1 MNDVNQNAPE
11 VDERV
16 KPETSLQKLLKRPEL
31 GALAGLILVTIFFL
45 IFANPVMFTLA
56 GIKNWMEPAAQLG
69 ILAIG
74 ASLLMI
80 AGEFDLSI
88 GSMIAFAG
96 FVFGVLVLYAGLP
109 LIIAIPL
116 TFIAAGAIG
125 FINGQ
130 IVLKTGLPSFIVTL
144 AFLFI
149 LQGFALVGHKVAT
162 GGSTQIRG
170 IREAIEGDF
179 LTPFFSGEVLPGLFI
194 WLADK
199 GWIDTFNN
207 GSPKITGISVEVI
220 WFLALTLI
228 ASYVLQRTPAG
239 NWIFASGGDS
249 NAASNSGVP
258 VKRIKL
264 SLFILAACCAALV
277 AIITVA
283 DLGSTDVKRGFQ
295 KEFHAIIAAVVGGC
309 LLTGGY
315 GSVAGAAI
323 GSIIFGMTLIGLSY
337 TNFESDWFLVVLGAI
352 LLLAVLFN
360 NYIRKRVTGE
370 R

>member
-1 MNDVNQNAPE
+1 MSDSPE
-11 VDERV
+11 IITDERV
-16 KPETSLQKLLKRPEL
+16 KAESAFSKLLKRPEL
-31 GALAGLILVTIFFL
+31 GAVAGLVLVTLFFL
-45 IFANPVMFTLA
+45 IFANPVMFSLS

-69 ILAIG
+69 ILSIG
-74 ASLLMI
+74 AALLMI
-80 AGEFDLSI
+80 SGEFDLSI

-96 FVFGVLVLYAGLP
+96 LVFGVAVLYAGLP

-116 TFIAAGAIG
+116 TFIAAGLVG
-125 FINGQ
+125 LVNGQ

-149 LQGFALVGHKVAT
+149 LQGFALVGHKMAT

-179 LTPFFSGEVLPGLFI
+179 LAPFFSGEVLTGMFA
-194 WLADK
+194 WLAEK
-199 GWIDTFNN
+199 GWIATFAN
-207 GSPKITGISVEVI
+207 GEPKISGIPIEVV
-220 WFLALTLI
+220 WFLILTI
-228 ASYVLQRTPAG
+228 VASHVLTRTPWG
-239 NWIFASGGDS
+239 NWIFASGGDA

-258 VKRIKL
+258 VKKVKL
-264 SLFILAACCAALV
+264 SLFVLAACCAALV
-277 AIITVA
+277 AIITVS

-315 GSVAGAAI
+315 GSVVGAAI
-323 GSIIFGMTLIGLSY
+323 GAIIFGMTLIGLSY
-337 TNFESDWFLVVLGAI
+337 TTFDSDWFLVVLGAI

-360 NYIRKRVTGE
+360 NFIRKRVTGE

>member
-1 MNDVNQNAPE
+1 MSETPE
-11 VDERV
+11 VVQDERV
-16 KPETSLQKLLKRPEL
+16 KAESGFSKVMKRPEL
-31 GALAGLILVTIFFL
+31 GAMAGFLLVAIFFA

-56 GIKNWMEPAAQLG
+56 GVKNWMEPSAQLG

-74 ASLLMI
+74 AALLMI

-116 TFIAAGAIG
+116 TFLAAAIIG
-125 FINGQ
+125 FVNGQ

-149 LQGFALVGHKVAT
+149 LQGFALVGHKWAT
-162 GGSTQIRG
+162 GGATQMRG
-170 IREAIEGDF
+170 IRDAIENDF
-179 LTPFFSGEVLPGLFI
+179 LTPFFSGEVLGSMFV
-194 WLADK
+194 WLGAN
-199 GWIDTFNN
+199 GWIDTHKN
-207 GSPKITGISVEVI
+207 GLPKISGIPVELL
-220 WFLALTLI
+220 WFIALTI
-228 ASYVLQRTPAG
+228 VAHYVLTRTPIG
-239 NWIFASGGDS
+239 NWIFASGGDA

-258 VKRIKL
+258 VRKVKL
-264 SLFILAACCAALV
+264 GLFVFAACCATLV

-315 GSVAGAAI
+315 GSVIGSAI
-323 GSIIFGMTLIGLSY
+323 GAIIFGMTLIGLSY
-337 TNFESDWFLVVLGAI
+337 TNFESDWFLIVLGAI
-352 LLLAVLFN
+352 LLIAVLFN
-360 NYIRKRVTGE
+360 NYIRKRATGE